1 MSDAKAPSPISWAP
15 SQWWE
20 GDDGQW
26 STFDLR
32 VGSPEQNVRVLP
44 STAGS
49 ATWVVT
55 PDGCDPPSSTCT
67 DARGGIFNQN
77 QSSTWKDLG
86 LFTLNLEQNL
96 NHNESGAFGLDT
108 ISLGLSNATGG
119 PTLDS
124 QIIAGIET
132 PHWYTA
138 VFGLQQRPMILDEF
152 SQPQQSFLSAL
163 RARNLIPSLSWAYT
177 AGARYRSKGSFGSLT
192 LGGSDI
198 SKYVPTNI
206 SFSLASDVARDLVVG
221 IKSIT
226 STYNNGSVSSL
237 LPSPTLAFI
246 DSTVPY
252 LYLPEDACKAFESEL
267 GLVYNKKNNLYFVDD
282 PLHQTLT
289 NINPKF
295 TFRLANDKSSDPSV
309 DIILPYASFDLVLK
323 PPLRS
328 NATSYFP
335 LRRGNDSQITLGRA
349 FLQEAYIITDYDHQ
363 NFTVAQT
370 RFGDTARPNIVPIPW
385 NATVAPRVS
394 EGLSRQATIGISTGS
409 AILASLLI
417 ILALF
422 CTFRRRKHRSAT
434 ALTDRLIGSDAL
446 HEVTPVPY
454 ISIQE
459 LGHKSIPEMHG
470 TGYHLELLDGST
482 PSGSGNDLTEL
493 ADGVETPRRPS
504 FVLGTRDNYGQAAD
518 ASSRARSDASGDLLK
533 DSVTR
538 RPSVGNGPRKNATRS
553 SHTTQTSRDT
563 RTSLRVTKRTTRTSS
578 QTRVRINVNKA
589 LPRIPQGK
597 PPCHES
603 HRSSGAHLGFKL
615 PPIAYECNRSSLAH
629 RTISEAASPLSPVRT
644 YATIFDVEEYQDSA
658 IVTKTE
664 YGSF

>member
-20 GDDGQW
+20 GDDGEW

-55 PDGCDPPSSTCT
+55 PGGCDPPSSTCT
-67 DARGGIFNQN
+67 EARGGIFNQN
-77 QSSTWKDLG
+77 QSSTWKDLD

-108 ISLGLSNATGG
+108 ISLGLSNATAG

-206 SFSLASDVARDLVVG
+206 SFNLASDVARDLVVG

-282 PLHQTLT
+282 ALHQTLT

-295 TFRLANDKSSDPSV
+295 TFRLANDKSSDPFV

-370 RFGDTARPNIVPIPW
+370 RFDDTARPNIVPIPW
-385 NATVAPRVS
+385 NATVAPGVS

-422 CTFRRRKHRSAT
+422 FTFRWRKHRSAT

-493 ADGVETPRRPS
+493 ADGVETPRAES
-504 FVLGTRDNYGQAAD
+504 FVRGTRDHYGQAAD
-518 ASSRARSDASGDLLK
+518 GSSRARSDASGDLLK

-538 RPSVGNGPRKNATRS
+538 RPNKQGYSDESTGNEANYKN
-553 SHTTQTSRDT
+553 
-563 RTSLRVTKRTTRTSS
+563 
-578 QTRVRINVNKA
+578 I
-589 LPRIPQGK
+589 
-597 PPCHES
+597 
-603 HRSSGAHLGFKL
+603 
-615 PPIAYECNRSSLAH
+615 
-629 RTISEAASPLSPVRT
+629 ISNTHANQR
-644 YATIFDVEEYQDSA
+644 
-658 IVTKTE
+658 
-664 YGSF
+664 

>member
-1 MSDAKAPSPISWAP
+1 M
-15 SQWWE
+15 
-20 GDDGQW
+20 
-26 STFDLR
+26 
-32 VGSPEQNVRVLP
+32 
-44 STAGS
+44 
-49 ATWVVT
+49 
-55 PDGCDPPSSTCT
+55 
-67 DARGGIFNQN
+67 
-77 QSSTWKDLG
+77 LG
-86 LFTLNLEQNL
+86 
-96 NHNESGAFGLDT
+96 
-108 ISLGLSNATGG
+108 
-119 PTLDS
+119 
-124 QIIAGIET
+124 
-132 PHWYTA
+132 
-138 VFGLQQRPMILDEF
+138 
-152 SQPQQSFLSAL
+152 
-163 RARNLIPSLSWAYT
+163 
-177 AGARYRSKGSFGSLT
+177 SKGSFGSLT

-267 GLVYNKKNNLYFVDD
+267 GLVYNKTNNLYFVDD
-282 PLHQTLT
+282 ALHQTLT

-295 TFRLANDKSSDPSV
+295 TFRLANDKSSDPFV

-349 FLQEAYIITDYDHQ
+349 FLQEAYAFFRTFIGPVLTKNQSYIITDYDHQ

-370 RFGDTARPNIVPIPW
+370 RFDDTARPNIVPIPW

-422 CTFRRRKHRSAT
+422 CTFRWRKHRSAT

-470 TGYHLELLDGST
+470 TGYHLELLDDST

-504 FVLGTRDNYGQAAD
+504 VVPGTRDNYGQAAD

-533 DSVTR
+533 DPVTR
-538 RPSVGNGPRKNATRS
+538 RPTVGNGPRKNATRS

-589 LPRIPQGK
+589 LPSIPQGK

-603 HRSSGAHLGFKL
+603 HRSSGALLGLKV
-615 PPIAYECNRSSLAH
+615 PPVAYESNRSSLAH